1 MKRAPRACTV
11 DRVKLPSSTEGGRHA
26 VIAAGSPQREPR
38 PWHPKRPSPI
48 AIDVLVAIVAC
59 VAAELELALGHGIQ
73 GSAWVNALAAA
84 GATLPIALRR
94 RFPLGAAIT
103 VAAVVVVQEA
113 LNGDLIENSITPLFS
128 ATMVVYGVA
137 AYCDRRRA
145 FVGLVAVLALIWTDV
160 LLADKTVGGD
170 FVFTALLVFGP
181 WLVGRIVATRVELAA
196 ELSDKADRLEREQDK
211 QAQLAVAQ
219 ERSRIARE
227 LHDVVAHNVS
237 VMVVQAAAARRM
249 IDHDTTKAKDALG
262 SVEQTGRAALKEM
275 RRMVGM
281 LGQGEDELLLTPQ
294 PSMDELDSLIERARE
309 AGLEV
314 DLEVE
319 GERKRLE
326 SGVDLSAFRIV
337 QEALRNTLKHAGPA
351 RATIKL
357 RYGDDDVEVDV
368 SDNGRG
374 VRAATE
380 NGAVTGQGLVGMRER
395 VAMLGGE
402 IEAGYREDGGFGVH
416 ARLPLEREEH

>member
-1 MKRAPRACTV
+1 MKRASRACTV
-11 DRVKLPSSTEGGRHA
+11 DDVQWPRF
-26 VIAAGSPQREPR
+26 IAG
-38 PWHPKRPSPI
+38 RPSPT
-48 AIDVLVAIVAC
+48 AIDVVVAIVAC
-59 VAAELELALGHGIQ
+59 VAAELELALSSHIQ
-73 GSAWVNALAAA
+73 GPAWVNAIAAA
-84 GATLPIALRR
+84 GATLPIAFRR
-94 RFPLGAAIT
+94 RWPLAAAIT
-103 VAAVVVVQEA
+103 VAAVVAGQEA
-113 LNGDLIENSITPLFS
+113 LGGDLTENSITPLLSFP
-128 ATMVVYGVA
+128 MVVYAVS

-145 FVGLVAVLALIWTDV
+145 FAGLTAVLALVWVEV
-160 LLADKTVGGD
+160 LLSDEAMGGD
-170 FVFTALLVFGP
+170 FLFTALLVFGP
-181 WLVGRIVATRVELAA
+181 WLVGRIVATRVELAG
-196 ELSDKADRLEREQDK
+196 ELSDKADRLEREQEK

-314 DLEVE
+314 DLEIE

-351 RATIKL
+351 RATVRL

-402 IEAGYREDGGFGVH
+402 IEAGHRKDGGFGVH
-416 ARLPLEREEH
+416 ARLPLEREEN